1 MNPDHTSEIA
11 SALKSIE
18 ITIAK
23 EARLRRITGIFK
35 FVIGCLLLLFLVRP
49 QLFIFQPQFLL
60 ISSVIL
66 VVIIAACFIGGL
78 LGGSAGAIFNKI
90 RDYRMI
96 HKK

>member
-1 MNPDHTSEIA
+1 MNTDHPSEIA

-35 FVIGCLLLLFLVRP
+35 FVIGCILILFLTRP
-49 QLFIFQPQFLL
+49 QLFIFQPEFFV
-60 ISSVIL
+60 ISAIIL
-66 VVIIAACFIGGL
+66 AVIIAACLCGGL
-78 LGGSAGAIFNKI
+78 LGGFLGAIVNKI
-90 RDYRMI
+90 RDYRLI